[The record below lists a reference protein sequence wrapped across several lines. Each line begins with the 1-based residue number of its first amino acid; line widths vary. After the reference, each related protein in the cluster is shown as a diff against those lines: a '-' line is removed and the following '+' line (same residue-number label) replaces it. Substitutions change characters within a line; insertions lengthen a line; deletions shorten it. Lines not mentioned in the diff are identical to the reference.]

1 MNLAKKFGAAA
12 LAIAATLCTTGR
24 ATMDM
29 GMPTKA
35 GGALGGAAGHAISN
49 SSPLAIIGGAI
60 VGGVIG
66 NQFEPDCRTQYN
78 SSINRS
84 VNGNATGQWRGGESM
99 QTRCNYSGKN
109 PPANLNAP
117 EHLQHM
123 QQGPRATPWR

>member
-1 MNLAKKFGAAA
+1 MSLAKKFGAAA
-12 LAIAATLCTTGR
+12 IAAAAVLGTSGC

-29 GMPTKA
+29 GMPTMA
-35 GGALGGAAGHAISN
+35 GGALGGAAGRAISD
-49 SSPLAIIGGAI
+49 SPLGVIGGAI
-60 VGGVIG
+60 IGGVIG

-84 VNGNATGQWRGGESM
+84 VNGNSTGQWRGGESM

-117 EHLQHM
+117 QHLQHL
-123 QQGPRATPWR
+123 QERPRATPWR